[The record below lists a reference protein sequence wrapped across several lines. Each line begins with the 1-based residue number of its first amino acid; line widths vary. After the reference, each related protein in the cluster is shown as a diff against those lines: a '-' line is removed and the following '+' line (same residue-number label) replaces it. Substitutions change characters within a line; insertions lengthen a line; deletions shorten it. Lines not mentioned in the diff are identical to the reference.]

1 MRCAHEID
9 PSNPL
14 NVTPPL
20 YNTAMNNGVR
30 MNDNKNLYDTLARIN
45 AALAAQKAERD
56 EWARAY
62 DESRGRR
69 TQA

>member
-1 MRCAHEID
+1 
-9 PSNPL
+9 
-14 NVTPPL
+14 
-20 YNTAMNNGVR
+20 